1 MIEEELL
8 YWLYADLDEIIDMA
22 GDDTNDKLRTYK
34 ADEH

>member
-22 GDDTNDKLRTYK
+22 GDDTNDELRKNKT
-34 ADEH
+34 DEC